1 MKNILLRGHELFAN
15 DVTGEGGRVI
25 PQVNDK
31 E

>member
-1 MKNILLRGHELFAN
+1 MKNILLRGHELFTN